1 MTQQSGRSARK
12 DEHVQLVMDDR
23 REQPRKANDFDDVE
37 LVHHALDGIDPARV
51 TLATDVGPWRWPV
64 PLYVNGMTGG
74 SEKTGA
80 INRALAIAARETGTP
95 IASGSMSVA
104 LGDPS
109 TLPSFR
115 VLREENPDGFVLA
128 NLGAERSPDDARRV
142 VELLEAD
149 ALQVHLNA
157 AQETVMPEGSRGFDR
172 WAASLEAIVAAV
184 PVPVVVKEVGFGL
197 SARTLSRLHGMGVQ
211 VADVAGRG
219 GTDFAAVENARRSG
233 RDFAY
238 LAGWGQSA
246 VSCLLD
252 APSPAPA
259 LLASGGVRTPL
270 DVVRALALGAKAVG
284 VAGAFLAVAVE
295 GGEEAAVAEIRRWHE
310 HLVALHALVG
320 AATPADLTTTD
331 VLLHGRVL
339 EFARLRGIDAGALTR
354 RSAARPY

>member
-1 MTQQSGRSARK
+1 MTKSVRSARK
-12 DEHVQLVMDDR
+12 DEHVQLVMDSR
-23 REQPRKANDFDDVE
+23 REQPFKPNDFDDVE
-37 LVHHALDGIDPARV
+37 LVHHALDGIDADRV
-51 TLATDVGPWRWPV
+51 SLAAEVGPWRWGA
-64 PLYVNGMTGG
+64 PLYINGMTGG
-74 SEKTGA
+74 SEATGR

-95 IASGSMSVA
+95 MGSGSMSVA
-104 LGDPS
+104 VDDPS

-115 VLREENPDGFVLA
+115 VLRDENPDGFVLA
-128 NLGAERSPDDARRV
+128 NLGVERSADDACRV
-142 VELLEAD
+142 VEMIEAN

-172 WAASLEAIVAAV
+172 WAESLEAIVAAV

-197 SARTLSRLHGMGVQ
+197 SARTLSRLHDMGVQ

-219 GTDFAAVENARRSG
+219 GTDFAAVENARRDG
-233 RDFAY
+233 RDYFY

-246 VSCLLD
+246 VTCLLD
-252 APSPAPA
+252 APRQAPA

-295 GGEEAAVAEIRRWHE
+295 GGEEAAVAEIRRWQE
-310 HLVALHALVG
+310 HLVALHALLG

-339 EFARLRGIDAGALTR
+339 DFTRLRGIDAGALTR